1 MSDSVVEKSSASPLK
16 WKRLLFIFLLLLAAL
31 GITALYLKDE
41 KAQNQTLDLIQK
53 IGNKPVSENPDF
65 LSSKA
70 PSAHAQSFTSS
81 FPNTEMEDTV
91 LTNKAPDGNESSSFM
106 DETPFK
112 SSEMGNTEQPEETFL
127 ATPASDTL
135 TQTDRP
141 VHMSETVSDMD
152 AKNSSPVQL
161 EETSAETSISINHSG
176 TPALSVPQ
184 TTEKE
189 GAKVEQASEKTEQAN
204 IKPEQIRSS
213 SHAQTLLIALRD
225 DFVLGRTCAP
235 AFHLALNAL
244 NPDEAQKLV
253 QTVSGFCLNNG
264 SVYDELEHLFQQNK
278 TKALRL
284 FYRELDPSWKG
295 YVKSIVFSLIQIRD
309 LNPTE
314 ERMENIL
321 DHAQLALDK
330 KQIDETVRLLQQ
342 LPPLSRQE
350 MRPYLHLAEQYLR
363 AKKTLDELISNKGV

>member
-1 MSDSVVEKSSASPLK
+1 MSDSVVEKSPASPLK
-16 WKRLLFIFLLLLAAL
+16 WKRLLFIFLLLLVAL

-141 VHMSETVSDMD
+141 VHMSETISDM
-152 AKNSSPVQL
+152 NTENPSLVQL
-161 EETSAETSISINHSG
+161 DEVSVETSVSANHSD
-176 TPALSVPQ
+176 TPALSAPQ
-184 TTEKE
+184 TTEKKDTK
-189 GAKVEQASEKTEQAN
+189 AEQAGA
-204 IKPEQIRSS
+204 KPEQIRSS
-213 SHAQTLLIALRD
+213 SHVQTLLITLRD
-225 DFVLGRTCAP
+225 DFILGRTCAP

-253 QTVSGFCLNNG
+253 QTVSGFCLNNV

-350 MRPYLHLAEQYLR
+350 MRSYLHLAEQYLR

>member
-1 MSDSVVEKSSASPLK
+1 MSDSVVEKSPASPLK

-65 LSSKA
+65 LSSKE
-70 PSAHAQSFTSS
+70 PSDAQFFT
-81 FPNTEMEDTV
+81 
-91 LTNKAPDGNESSSFM
+91 SSFM

-112 SSEMGNTEQPEETFL
+112 SSEMENTEQPEETFL

-189 GAKVEQASEKTEQAN
+189 DTKAEQAN
-204 IKPEQIRSS
+204 VKPEQIRSS

-350 MRPYLHLAEQYLR
+350 MRSYLHLAEQYLR

>member
-1 MSDSVVEKSSASPLK
+1 MSDSVVEKSPASPLK

-65 LSSKA
+65 LSSKE
-70 PSAHAQSFTSS
+70 PSDAQFFT
-81 FPNTEMEDTV
+81 
-91 LTNKAPDGNESSSFM
+91 SSFM

-112 SSEMGNTEQPEETFL
+112 SSEMENTEQPEETFL

-135 TQTDRP
+135 TQPIDP
-141 VHMSETVSDMD
+141 SICP
-152 AKNSSPVQL
+152 KPSP
-161 EETSAETSISINHSG
+161 TWMRKIITGSIGRNIAETSISINHSG

-189 GAKVEQASEKTEQAN
+189 DTKAEQAN
-204 IKPEQIRSS
+204 VKPEQIRSS

-350 MRPYLHLAEQYLR
+350 MQFLPAFGR
-363 AKKTLDELISNKGV
+363 TISAREKNIG